1 MSVEE
6 LAEELADFWL
16 SALAETNW
24 EGRLKLLGEIHSQLY
39 ADLESQSE
47 YDALSPRF
55 VAAIIERLGSPRVES
70 DAQAEVYGSS
80 FNPQHQ
86 EAAKAWRYRAA
97 PGASQGAD
105 GPRPSDRRRFPR
117 RVIDAPSQILV
128 QGHAAMC
135 RLVDLSRG
143 GARVTVRAS
152 GVSPEPGMKVR
163 LEVPESG
170 LREAI
175 VVFASGVGIG
185 LKFADQ
191 SVSY

>member
-16 SALAETNW
+16 SALAETDW
-24 EGRLKLLGEIHSQLY
+24 EGRLNMLGEIHAQLR

-55 VAAIIERLGSPRVES
+55 VAAIIERLGSPPVDN
-70 DAQAEVYGSS
+70 DAQAEVYGYSIIER
-80 FNPQHQ
+80 HQ
-86 EAAKAWRYRAA
+86 DAARAWRYRAA
-97 PGASQGAD
+97 DAPGLDDSASGQ
-105 GPRPSDRRRFPR
+105 RDRRRFPR
-117 RVIDAPSQILV
+117 RVIDAPSQILI

-135 RLVDLSRG
+135 RLIDLSRG
-143 GARVTVRAS
+143 GARVAVRDS
-152 GVSPEPGMKVR
+152 ELSPEPGMKVR
-163 LEVPESG
+163 LEVPENG

-175 VVFASGVGIG
+175 VVFASSVGIG
-185 LKFADQ
+185 LRFADQ